1 MTSQHSGE
9 AADAFETPGT
19 CRHIHSIARAGF
31 FTGQTEMT
39 AFFSGKADQPAEVL
53 QIEHLSLAFA
63 EDMDPAGP
71 RNPEPGHAG
80 DLTSS

>member
-1 MTSQHSGE
+1 MEIDG
-9 AADAFETPGT
+9 DD
-19 CRHIHSIARAGF
+19 RL
-31 FTGQTEMT
+31 
-39 AFFSGKADQPAEVL
+39 FSGKADQPAEVL